1 MTASDWSIDPAS
13 GAFSL
18 TAQSPTAPEPGC
30 TVAQTVVTTGTVVSP
45 VCNAGP
51 VSYTS
56 HYADGSQAGPDAV
69 NLASAVNI
77 PPGESSTAL
86 GTWDTADGNST
97 QAEFQGNLFNAAQGE
112 QFRGRAVRE
121 TSPTLVSDFCHSPGD
136 AVEELTHVTGG
147 LWWVQNNNSYKTDYI
162 GLSPSSAAYYQ
173 YYRAK
178 KGLVLPCIITVPQ
191 QMQINT
197 SGTSSFLPYGSTNQG
212 NTNSLQLTIDG
223 TSVKSS
229 RAGQSSSK
237 AFRFQQ

>member
-1 MTASDWSIDPAS
+1 MPSILLPPWLSRPAS
-13 GAFSL
+13 RPLPWEFGIRPMDIALKPNFKGISL
-18 TAQSPTAPEPGC
+18 M
-30 TVAQTVVTTGTVVSP
+30 
-45 VCNAGP
+45 
-51 VSYTS
+51 
-56 HYADGSQAGPDAV
+56 
-69 NLASAVNI
+69 
-77 PPGESSTAL
+77 PPKES
-86 GTWDTADGNST
+86 NF
-97 QAEFQGNLFNAAQGE
+97 AEGLFN
-112 QFRGRAVRE
+112 E
-121 TSPTLVSDFCHSPGD
+121 TSPFGGADGCHSPGD
-136 AVEELTHVTGG
+136 EVEELTHITGG
-147 LWWVQNNNSYKTDYI
+147 IWWVQNNNSYKTDYI

-178 KGLVLPCIITVPQ
+178 KGLVLPCIISVPQ

>member
-1 MTASDWSIDPAS
+1 MESLFYLVDASS
-13 GAFSL
+13 
-18 TAQSPTAPEPGC
+18 
-30 TVAQTVVTTGTVVSP
+30 VSVLP
-45 VCNAGP
+45 
-51 VSYTS
+51 YHT
-56 HYADGSQAGPDAV
+56 DGSQAGPDAV
-69 NLASAVNI
+69 NLASAVAI

-86 GTWDTADGNST
+86 GIWDTADGYST

-112 QFRGRAVRE
+112 QFRGRVVQE
-121 TSPTLVSDFCHSPGD
+121 TSPFGGADGCQPPGD
-136 AVEELTHVTGG
+136 EVEELTHITGG
-147 LWWVQNNNSYKTDYI
+147 IWWVQNNNSYKTDYI

-178 KGLVLPCIITVPQ
+178 KGLVLPCIISVPQ

>member
-1 MTASDWSIDPAS
+1 MESSLYLVDASSES
-13 GAFSL
+13 VL
-18 TAQSPTAPEPGC
+18 T
-30 TVAQTVVTTGTVVSP
+30 
-45 VCNAGP
+45 
-51 VSYTS
+51 Y
-56 HYADGSQAGPDAV
+56 YADGSQAGPDAV
-69 NLASAVNI
+69 NLASAVAI

-86 GTWDTADGNST
+86 GIWDTADGYST

-112 QFRGRAVRE
+112 QFRGRVVNE
-121 TSPTLVSDFCHSPGD
+121 TSPFGGTDGCHSPGD
-136 AVEELTHVTGG
+136 PVAEVTRITGG
-147 LWWVQNNNSYKTDYI
+147 RWLVQNNNSYKTDYI
-162 GLSPSSAAYYQ
+162 GLGAGSGAYYQ

-178 KGLVLPCIITVPQ
+178 KGLALPCVISVPQ

-212 NTNSLQLTIDG
+212 NTNSLQITIDG